1 MGEHSRRSSV
11 EELQHTAA
19 PCQPAAAGALGTRRD
34 NGDFQHIETD
44 NFQESLYLLIMP

>member
-1 MGEHSRRSSV
+1 MGEHSRRSSM
-11 EELQHTAA
+11 EELQHTAV
-19 PCQPAAAGALGTRRD
+19 PRQPAAAGALGTRQD